1 MKKMVIFLLSTV
13 IVLVPSCS
21 KPKPDAEALQLEETV
36 PEEPA
41 ETVLHGVLLTD
52 AGLWEVRAD
61 GKIYWKSQLNA
72 GDTVIWTGEQQDY
85 RRNYDNAQRT
95 FYRVNAEGDYWVQ
108 DYAIAGPAE
117 PGVIVT
123 ADTIL
128 YTRPEITS
136 VVRTGNI
143 TLPQYTLVAVFPD
156 DNPADEFIKISARL
170 EGTANP
176 PVSER
181 YIKIQNISTDPN
193 DIGCIKLARMA
204 SLTGNPLVKGELL
217 KNALGIARQSRYFS
231 QTAQGAE
238 SDPVFFELEVTNNLE
253 RLANGASYMVTADTV
268 NIRDVPSLSGNVKG
282 ALRQGDTFWITAK
295 TKQEITLEAPEG
307 EEKPKGVWYRAEN
320 GWIFSAYTVPNPMQ

>member
-1 MKKMVIFLLSTV
+1 MKKMAIVLLSTV
-13 IVLVPSCS
+13 IFLVPSCS
-21 KPKPDAEALQLEETV
+21 KPKPDAETLAPEGEV

-41 ETVLHGVLLTD
+41 ESALHGVLLTD
-52 AGLWEVRAD
+52 TGLWEVRAD

-72 GDTVIWTGEQQDY
+72 GDTVIWTGEQRDY

-123 ADTIL
+123 TDTIL

-143 TLPQYTLVAVFPD
+143 TLPQYSLVAIFPD

-176 PVSER
+176 PVPER
-181 YIKIQNISTDPN
+181 YIKIQNVSMDLN
-193 DIGCIKLARMA
+193 DIRCIKLARMA
-204 SLTGNPLVKGELL
+204 ALAENPLVKGELL
-217 KNALGIARQSRYFS
+217 KNALALARESRHFS
-231 QTAQGAE
+231 QIALGAE
-238 SDPVFFELEVTNNLE
+238 FDPVFFELAVTNNLE
-253 RLANGASYMVTADTV
+253 QLINGASYMITADTV
-268 NIRDVPSLSGNVKG
+268 NIRDIPSLSGTVKG
-282 ALRQGDTFWITAK
+282 TLRQGDTVWIIAK
-295 TKQEITLEAPEG
+295 TKQEVSLDAPEG

-320 GWIFSAYTVPNPMQ
+320 GWLFSAYTVPNPMQ